1 MALQPMPEKDILI
14 VDDEADVRE
23 VLSAMLET
31 ASYIVD
37 TAVTVAEAKALLGE
51 FRYGVVI
58 ADWRLPDGD
67 GVLIANLAREIGS
80 HAFVMSGYLRNMLPG
95 NIDPRRTIMKPVK
108 RDDLLAIV
116 RGCIGTARTDRAS
129 P

>member
-116 RGCIGTARTDRAS
+116 RGCIGAARTDRAS